1 MTAADVSIPAPG
13 GPLPGYLAVPA
24 GPGPWPGVVVLHD
37 LVGMSSDLRRQ
48 ADWLADA
55 GYLAVAPDLFRGDRR
70 ATCIIR
76 MMRETSRRRGPTFAD
91 IEATGRWLAERP
103 DCTGRVGVIGF
114 CLGGGFALLLAAEHR
129 FDAASVNYGPVS
141 RTTYSEEV
149 LSGACP
155 VVGSYGA
162 QDRLTRGGGDRLSR
176 VLTAVGVDHDV
187 RTYPGARHS
196 FMNDHDPADL
206 PALFAVQLRLTGN
219 PYDEPSAQD
228 ARRRIVAFFGRHLEQ
243 GPAASSDRVSGV

>member
-1 MTAADVSIPAPG
+1 MTASDVCIPAPG
-13 GPLPGYLAVPA
+13 GPMPGYLAAPA
-24 GPGPWPGVVVLHD
+24 GSGPWPGVVVLHD
-37 LVGMSSDLRRQ
+37 LVGMSRDLRQQ
-48 ADWLADA
+48 ADWLAGA
-55 GYLAVAPDLFRGDRR
+55 GYVTAAPDLFRGSRR
-70 ATCIIR
+70 PTCIIR
-76 MMRETSRRRGPTFAD
+76 MMRETWRRRGPTFAD

-141 RTTYSEEV
+141 TKVYSADV

-162 QDRLTRGGGDRLSR
+162 KDPGTRGAGERLSR
-176 VLTAVGVDHDV
+176 ILTAVGVDHDV
-187 RTYPGARHS
+187 KTYPDAGHS

-206 PALFAVQLRLTGN
+206 PALFAVHFRLTGN
-219 PYDEPSAQD
+219 PYHEPSAQD
-228 ARRRIVAFFGRHLEQ
+228 ARRRILDFFGRHL
-243 GPAASSDRVSGV
+243 AR